1 MAYIV
6 TRTLEALEGL
16 EHLDQL
22 DWAKNVGVLRG
33 DLNHCLQILADV
45 DTEHLVEASHRLF
58 SREPTEVVDEPL

>member
-22 DWAKNVGVLRG
+22 DRAKNVRVLRG

-45 DTEHLVEASHRLF
+45 DAKHFV
-58 SREPTEVVDEPL
+58 